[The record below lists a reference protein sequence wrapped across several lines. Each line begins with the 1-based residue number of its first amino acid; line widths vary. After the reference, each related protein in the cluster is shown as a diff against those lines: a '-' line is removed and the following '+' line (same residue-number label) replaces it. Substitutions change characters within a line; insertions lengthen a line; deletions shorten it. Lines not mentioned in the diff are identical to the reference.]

1 MISFL
6 SNKQAS
12 EKIADLEQ
20 RVGVLQTEND
30 AAQVQI
36 AELQTDNGNLSEQV
50 STLTESVSTL
60 TSQAEALTGERDQAN
75 EALSV
80 ATIQLEGFDERVE
93 AASLAKFQSLGG
105 TPAPAANS
113 DSGSETME
121 KTRDEFN
128 AMTPAARVEY
138 SKAGRKLKV

>member
-20 RVGVLQTEND
+20 RVEVLKTEND

-36 AELQTDNGNLSEQV
+36 AELQTDNGNLSKSV
-50 STLTESVSTL
+50 ANLTTANGELLNAVET
-60 TSQAEALTGERDQAN
+60 LTGERDQAN
-75 EALSV
+75 EALSA

-113 DSGSETME
+113 DSGPETME

-138 SKAGRKLKV
+138 SKAGGKLKV